1 MKNFVEL
8 HKNHDQQVNVTLLE
22 IKEKSDGLMNYFLIG
37 FFLVG
42 LLLAFFYDTWG
53 IAIGVGGLSL
63 IAYYSTKKLLPDS
76 DLYQY
81 VLSAVFGI
89 FMAQYIY
96 QMHGLF
102 EMHFIAF
109 IGSAILITYQKWEL
123 QMPLA
128 LVVIVHHASF
138 GYLQYIGYDKIYF
151 TQLPYMTLQT
161 FIIHGILATIVFYIC
176 GLWAYNLK
184 KHTQHSIEQTFE
196 MGRLQE
202 EQLQKEALE
211 RSNEELKKANRE
223 LDRFVYSVS
232 HDLRAPLASMMGVIS
247 ICEGEVLD
255 AFMLKNIG
263 MLKKSVNKLDGFI
276 MDILDYSRNSRL
288 EVKKE
293 EIHFD
298 QLLHDIT
305 DNLKFMSGEQK
316 QVELKTSINNGLVF
330 YSDKTRLSIILNNLI
345 SNAIRYQNP
354 KAPNPYVEIEV
365 KVSEHE
371 ASISVKDNGIG
382 ITKENQDKVFE
393 IFYRISK
400 NSVGSGLGLY
410 IVKESIEKLSG
421 RIELI
426 SEIGIGSEFKI
437 YIPNSQVA

>member
-400 NSVGSGLGLY
+400 SSVGSGLGLY